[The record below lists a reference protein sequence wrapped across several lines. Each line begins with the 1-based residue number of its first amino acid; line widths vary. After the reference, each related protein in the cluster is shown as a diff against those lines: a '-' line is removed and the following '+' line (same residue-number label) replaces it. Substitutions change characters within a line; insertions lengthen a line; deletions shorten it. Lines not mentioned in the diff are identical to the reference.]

1 MVVLDSVIAGSMKPI
16 MMLRKSSCY
25 NRYKME
31 NLKQTEKKTK
41 NPRSQQEIGCEEIE
55 NILKTAGFILFFSK
69 KLPSPLPQFRILRGD
84 EAIKMSNSLKTA
96 GHLYKKQLENWLSK
110 PPIFND
116 TAKKKACDIFFVTG
130 FWWELVDSNHRSI
143 KQQIYSLSPLATRES
158 SHILFCVCRVTR
170 RRMLL

>member
-1 MVVLDSVIAGSMKPI
+1 
-16 MMLRKSSCY
+16 
-25 NRYKME
+25 ME
-31 NLKQTEKKTK
+31 NLKTNWKLLQKTEK
-41 NPRSQQEIGCEEIE
+41 PRSQQEIGCEEIE

-69 KLPSPLPQFRILRGD
+69 KLPPSLPQFRILRED

-96 GHLYKKQLENWLSK
+96 GHLYKTQLENWLSK

-143 KQQIYSLSPLATRES
+143 TQQIYSLSPLATRES
-158 SHILFCVCRVTR
+158 SPIRFLSCR
-170 RRMLL
+170 